1 MLVRSHR
8 DSNKPVRLQEAQEFL
23 SSEGQRVVGA
33 LQRFH
38 PDLPV
43 IPAEQEEPPRQETP
57 YGMGAEAQR
66 QESASRLSSAMAHFQ
81 PPPQQQHY
89 QQQQQQPPPPPP
101 QQPPPQPQPQPQ
113 YQPPGSPLCSLPVEC
128 AMRMACRPNR
138 KRTVDQR
145 LRALQPTLH
154 VAMNGSERV

>member
-81 PPPQQQHY
+81 PPPQQ
-89 QQQQQQPPPPPP
+89 
-101 QQPPPQPQPQPQ
+101 PPPQPQPQPQ